1 MIFIRI
7 AVIISLLILL
17 FNNNLIFVK
26 DFFRSSINAKN
37 EIERLG
43 LENDSLKTELYIS
56 ENFQPEADQPS
67 AESDKKDRW
76 DYLRV
81 KVFSSYPFN
90 DQNLISIANGEIS
103 GIKKDQVVAAAPG
116 VLLGQVIDTNKNIAL
131 VRTIFDKEF
140 IAAVKIGESKINA
153 LLKGGVPPTLEMIEK
168 NKDIKNGE
176 IVYNADQNYPYGFK
190 LGEVQLVE
198 NKDVDTAGLFKK
210 ASLRTDYNL
219 SSLEDVLIIKNF
231 ETFPPR

>member
-1 MIFIRI
+1 MIFIRF

-26 DFFRSSINAKN
+26 DLFTSSLNYKDK
-37 EIERLG
+37 IEKLE
-43 LENDSLKTELYIS
+43 LENDSLKTELYIA
-56 ENFQPEADQPS
+56 ENLQPKADQPG
-67 AESDKKDRW
+67 AESVKKNEW

-81 KVFSSYPFN
+81 KIFSSYPFN

-116 VLLGQVIDTNKNIAL
+116 ILLGQIINVNKNTAL

-140 IAAVKIGESKINA
+140 IAAVKIGDSKIDA

-190 LGEVQLVE
+190 LGEVQLIE
-198 NKDVDTAGLFKK
+198 AKNIDTAELFKK
-210 ASLRTDYNL
+210 ASLKTQYNL
-219 SSLEDVLIIKNF
+219 TSLEDVLIIKNF

>member
-1 MIFIRI
+1 MIFIRF

-26 DFFRSSINAKN
+26 DFFRSSLNAKN
-37 EIERLG
+37 EIEGLR

-56 ENFQPEADQPS
+56 ENLS
-67 AESDKKDRW
+67 GKDIKEGKW
-76 DYLRV
+76 EYFST

-90 DQNLISIANGEIS
+90 NQNLISIANSEIS

-116 VLLGQVIDTNKNIAL
+116 VLLGQVMNTNKNIAL

-176 IVYNADQNYPYGFK
+176 IVYNTDQNFPYGFK
-190 LGEVQLVE
+190 LGEVQIDE
-198 NKDVDTAGLFKK
+198 NKNTDTAGLFKK
-210 ASLRTDYNL
+210 ASLKTNYNL
-219 SSLEDVLIIKNF
+219 SSLEDVLIIINF
-231 ETFPPR
+231 EAFPPR